1 MNQAI
6 KKRLEKLKAQT
17 TSNASGIVFLTR
29 LSPSRYEVRHQE
41 HSPRYKETVAVYAT
55 EKEAREVVDII
66 EKEGD
71 YIIFWD
77 DIGLQDDE

>member
-1 MNQAI
+1 MNRGI
-6 KKRLEKLKAQT
+6 RKRLEKLKTQT

-29 LSPSRYEVRHQE
+29 LFPSGYEVRHQE

-55 EKEAREVVDII
+55 EKEAREAVDIV
-66 EKEGD
+66 EKEGN

-77 DIGLQDDE
+77 DIGLQDNE

>member
-6 KKRLEKLKAQT
+6 RKRLEKLKTQT

-29 LSPSRYEVRHQE
+29 LFPSEYEVRRQD
-41 HSPRYKETVAVYAT
+41 HSPHHKATVAIYAT
-55 EKEAREVVDII
+55 EEEARKAVDIV
-66 EKEGD
+66 EKEGN

>member
-6 KKRLEKLKAQT
+6 RKRLEKLKAQT

-29 LSPSRYEVRHQE
+29 LFPSGYEVRRQE
-41 HSPRYKETVAVYAT
+41 HSPRHTDTVAIYAT
-55 EKEAREVVDII
+55 EKEAREALDII
-66 EKEGD
+66 EKEGN

>member
-29 LSPSRYEVRHQE
+29 LSPSRYEVIHQE
-41 HSPRYKETVAVYAT
+41 HNPRYKNTVAVYAT
-55 EKEAREVVDII
+55 EKEARGVVDKILT
-66 EKEGD
+66 EGD
-71 YIIFWD
+71 YILFWD
-77 DIGLQDDE
+77 DIGGDDE

>member
-29 LSPSRYEVRHQE
+29 LSPSKYEVIHQE
-41 HSPRYKETVAVYAT
+41 HNPRYKNTVAVYAT
-55 EKEAREVVDII
+55 EKEARGAVDKILT
-66 EKEGD
+66 EGD
-71 YIIFWD
+71 YILFWD
-77 DIGLQDDE
+77 DIGVDDE